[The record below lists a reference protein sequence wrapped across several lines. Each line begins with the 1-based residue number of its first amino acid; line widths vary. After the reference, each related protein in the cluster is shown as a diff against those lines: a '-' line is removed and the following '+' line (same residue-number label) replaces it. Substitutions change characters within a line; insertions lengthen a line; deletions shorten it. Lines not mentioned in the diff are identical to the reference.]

1 MDGDLFCWGSNDHY
15 QLGIGTMVQSP
26 GIDRGQTMSI
36 LVPSVNPKVRNVVV
50 VACGWQH
57 TIAIADPI
65 NLTDNLTTHHESKA
79 FCWGDNKFGQLGILS
94 DSAIVHCPTQINLS
108 SLTQPYRV
116 RSVSCGWKHSL
127 LATATGE
134 VWNTVVIGNGDV
146 EEVSLCR
153 LSLGEVADMGSWVS
167 VYQLWMC
174 SIPHKLG
181 QNTSTD
187 KFIVAGSIL
196 CLFQSMEKLWV
207 LLR

>member
-1 MDGDLFCWGSNDHY
+1 MNLISHKCISVSLLTLFKPVDVIQQVCYHTQAYLDLFIVSYVIQAINMDGDLFCWGSNDHY

-134 VWNTVVIGNGDV
+134 V
-146 EEVSLCR
+146 
-153 LSLGEVADMGSWVS
+153 
-167 VYQLWMC
+167 
-174 SIPHKLG
+174 
-181 QNTSTD
+181 
-187 KFIVAGSIL
+187 
-196 CLFQSMEKLWV
+196 
-207 LLR
+207 